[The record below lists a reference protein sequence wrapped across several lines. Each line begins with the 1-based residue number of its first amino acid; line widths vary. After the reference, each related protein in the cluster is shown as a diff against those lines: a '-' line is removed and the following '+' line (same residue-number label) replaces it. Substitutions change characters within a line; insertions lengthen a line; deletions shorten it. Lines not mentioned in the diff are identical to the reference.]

1 MKAPNMTKQLATRW
15 LQNSATARVCIACGA
30 TSVLLASPFQN
41 LDFELAKPKVQ
52 SGSVFVPIS
61 SALPGWSGYLGE
73 STQGS
78 ILYHSITLGSA
89 AIVLKDGEPGD
100 PRYGQFDLLLISG
113 GSADGIGPDLTAGIA
128 QVGEVPADAKTLLF
142 DTISVF
148 NEPGEE
154 ISVSLGGQ
162 KLGLQPVL
170 PGTWGAT
177 VAGFSGQTVELR
189 FEALLREPPNF
200 PQVFFTLDNIRF
212 SSVALVPEPSTWA
225 LLGAGGLALL
235 AFRRWKP

>member
-1 MKAPNMTKQLATRW
+1 LNTFVKRFPIIALGVAALSGGAAP
-15 LQNSATARVCIACGA
+15 
-30 TSVLLASPFQN
+30 FHN
-41 LDFELAKPKVQ
+41 LDFESA
-52 SGSVFVPIS
+52 SVVPGNGPQVLNQA
-61 SALPGWSGYLGE
+61 SAIPGWTANLG
-73 STQGS
+73 SSSNPGV
-78 ILYHSITLGSA
+78 LYHDITLGSA
-89 AIVLKDGEPGD
+89 AIVLKDNETGD
-100 PRYGQFDLLLISG
+100 PRYGQFNLLLISG
-113 GSADGIGPDLTAGIA
+113 GSPDGVGPDLSASIA
-128 QVGEVPADAKTLLF
+128 QIGGVPTGARTLLF
-142 DTISVF
+142 DSPSVF
-148 NEPGEE
+148 LEPAQS